1 MVFDRTLGMVGTT
14 GRYSGDI
21 TKLNAIGG
29 PRPPAD
35 IERMLGYRSGR
46 LARGYYL
53 LLLTQPLGVD
63 DFDFAGTTLRSGG
76 REGLPAA
83 TINADSTRRH
93 VSDRMRQEQGDLEYL
108 RKKRFFLDRVQLKGP
123 ERLAKIFPV
132 EGHGDNFSPAVEYPM
147 GGGGLQWTIR
157 DRPKIFLIA
166 MQVTPELQAIT
177 AKFSVSLAPNQ
188 PYQQLY
194 DSRAKIARH
203 LAEAY

>member
-108 RKKRFFLDRVQLKGP
+108 RKS
-123 ERLAKIFPV
+123 A
-132 EGHGDNFSPAVEYPM
+132 SSS
-147 GGGGLQWTIR
+147 T
-157 DRPKIFLIA
+157 
-166 MQVTPELQAIT
+166 
-177 AKFSVSLAPNQ
+177 VSNSRAPNGW
-188 PYQQLY
+188 PRSFR
-194 DSRAKIARH
+194 SRDTATTSLRRSNIRWAAAACSGLSATGPR
-203 LAEAY
+203 YS

>member
-1 MVFDRTLGMVGTT
+1 
-14 GRYSGDI
+14 
-21 TKLNAIGG
+21 
-29 PRPPAD
+29 
-35 IERMLGYRSGR
+35 
-46 LARGYYL
+46 
-53 LLLTQPLGVD
+53 
-63 DFDFAGTTLRSGG
+63 
-76 REGLPAA
+76 
-83 TINADSTRRH
+83 
-93 VSDRMRQEQGDLEYL
+93 
-108 RKKRFFLDRVQLKGP
+108 
-123 ERLAKIFPV
+123 
-132 EGHGDNFSPAVEYPM
+132 M